1 MRVRVCAA
9 AVLLSVAMAGCG
21 ASTAPTTDGNANG
34 NANANADGNTDGS
47 GNGNGVEGSC
57 AFLLR
62 FRGRTYLGRR
72 AVVIPQAG
80 PVVGEG
86 VVPPCL
92 DTGDAASAE
101 EQRVEVT
108 TVEGVDPDIAVAQRD
123 DPEIVYVRSDLDR
136 LPPVLARLFTVPACD
151 PDLAPI
157 RLQGTWLGILGAD
170 GHTELDMVPPYDVE
184 VLVTRSSPPGYERAD
199 LTVRVPPALG
209 QPLTRADVQA
219 SLWTGGEIDVT
230 ATCVGTRFLATG
242 VFIPVVNSA
251 QS

>member
-1 MRVRVCAA
+1 MT
-9 AVLLSVAMAGCG
+9 AV
-21 ASTAPTTDGNANG
+21 D
-34 NANANADGNTDGS
+34 
-47 GNGNGVEGSC
+47 
-57 AFLLR
+57 
-62 FRGRTYLGRR
+62 
-72 AVVIPQAG
+72 
-80 PVVGEG
+80 
-86 VVPPCL
+86 
-92 DTGDAASAE
+92 
-101 EQRVEVT
+101 
-108 TVEGVDPDIAVAQRD
+108 GVDPDIAVAQGGSPD
-123 DPEIVYVRSDLDR
+123 LVYVREDVDR
-136 LPPVLARLFTVPACD
+136 LPPTLVHAFTPLTCD

-199 LTVRVPPALG
+199 LTVRVPPSLG
-209 QPLTRADVQA
+209 QPLTRADVQT